1 MTTRSRKDFSPA
13 PLLLCAAA
21 SREVLLLLLLSAS
34 SAAGGYLDAIGRLC
48 RPSRSGTRP
57 HTLRIRRANSV
68 LMLRLMRVLLTR
80 PRFVL
85 SKEGASDHPKLS
97 PQAKCPWLFGLNW
110 VGQYFIMHT
119 PPSRGRRYRRP
130 HRARS
135 HLKKAALLTWA
146 VLEVARWALHPL
158 LLLPESSRWRARH
171 SPSSRLPSGVGVVR
185 RDGRTVHRSCSPTF
199 KL

>member
-1 MTTRSRKDFSPA
+1 M
-13 PLLLCAAA
+13 
-21 SREVLLLLLLSAS
+21 LLLLSAS
-34 SAAGGYLDAIGRLC
+34 SAAGGYLDATGRLC
-48 RPSRSGTRP
+48 RPSRSGTGP

-110 VGQYFIMHT
+110 VGQYFTMHA
-119 PPSRGRRYRRP
+119 PPSRGRRYCRPRGPHGSLRAPQSWGRRCRRP
-130 HRARS
+130 HRTRS

-171 SPSSRLPSGVGVVR
+171 SPSSRLPSGVGVIR